1 MVEVKEM
8 KTIARISTDFST
20 KFGIPRQSGVVRALR
35 GRIVFEE
42 EYRNPDAVRGL
53 DGFSHIWLIWRFREN
68 KNGTWSPTVRPPR
81 LGGNQRI
88 GVFASRSPNR
98 PNPIGL
104 SCVRLERV
112 EMHKAYGPVLHVL
125 GADLM
130 DGTEILDIKPYI
142 PYADA
147 HLEATGGFAEHSPGA
162 DLTVEISDVLLAKI
176 PADRQDAL
184 LQVLSLDPRPA
195 YHEDEER
202 VYGMPFAGMDI
213 RFRVKEDVLV
223 VCEIVEDAY

>member
-1 MVEVKEM
+1 
-8 KTIARISTDFST
+8 
-20 KFGIPRQSGVVRALR
+20 
-35 GRIVFEE
+35 
-42 EYRNPDAVRGL
+42 
-53 DGFSHIWLIWRFREN
+53 
-68 KNGTWSPTVRPPR
+68 
-81 LGGNQRI
+81 
-88 GVFASRSPNR
+88 
-98 PNPIGL
+98 
-104 SCVRLERV
+104 
-112 EMHKAYGPVLHVL
+112 MHKADGPVLHVL